1 MQMNLP
7 TGSSARNIKLGN
19 SLAIWHGGILM
30 KRVLLVDDHSIV
42 RQGLRN
48 LIELESD
55 MEVAGEASSGNE
67 AIKLARSNG
76 YDVVVLDISMP
87 DKNGVDTLRDL
98 KHVSPDLPV
107 LILSGYAE
115 AQYALNLIRSGCKG
129 YLSKD
134 ADSEEIIRAI
144 RTIANGKRYI
154 SPELAE
160 LMTNELIRPTDKL
173 LHETLSDREFQ
184 VFFKLA
190 GGLSATEI
198 ADELCI
204 SVKTVSTYRT
214 RVLEKMNLKTN
225 ADLTYYAIK
234 NQLIS

>member
-1 MQMNLP
+1 
-7 TGSSARNIKLGN
+7 
-19 SLAIWHGGILM
+19 M
-30 KRVLLVDDHSIV
+30 KKILLVDDHNIV

-55 MEVAGEASSGNE
+55 LEVAGEAASGLE
-67 AIKLARSNG
+67 AIKLVRSNQ
-76 YDVVVLDISMP
+76 YDAIVMDIAMP
-87 DKNGVDTLRDL
+87 DKNGVDTLHDL
-98 KHVSPDLPV
+98 RHVAPELPV
-107 LILSGYAE
+107 LILSGYGE
-115 AQYALNLIRSGCKG
+115 EQYALNLMRSGCKG

-134 ADSEEIIRAI
+134 ADSDEIIKAI
-144 RTIANGKRYI
+144 RTVANGKRYI
-154 SPELAE
+154 SAELAE
-160 LMTNELIRPTDKL
+160 LMTNELSNPSEKL

-190 GGLSATEI
+190 SGLSATEI
-198 ADELCI
+198 GEELCI

-214 RVLEKMNLKTN
+214 RIMEKMSLKTN

>member
-1 MQMNLP
+1 
-7 TGSSARNIKLGN
+7 
-19 SLAIWHGGILM
+19 M
-30 KRVLLVDDHSIV
+30 KNVLLVDDHSIV
-42 RQGLRN
+42 RQGLKN
-48 LIELESD
+48 LIALEAD
-55 MEVAGEASSGNE
+55 LTVTGEAASGLE
-67 AIKLARSNG
+67 ALNLVRSNS
-76 YDVVVLDISMP
+76 YDIVVLDISMP
-87 DKNGVDTLRDL
+87 DKNGVDTLHDL

-115 AQYALNLIRSGCKG
+115 AQYALNWIRNGCKG

-134 ADSEEIIRAI
+134 ADSDEIIKAI

-154 SPELAE
+154 SAELAE
-160 LMTNELIRPTDKL
+160 LMSEQLSHPSEKQ

-198 ADELCI
+198 GTELNI
-204 SVKTVSTYRT
+204 SVKTVSTYRS
-214 RVLEKMNLKTN
+214 RILEKMSLKTN

-234 NQLIS
+234 NGLIA

>member
-1 MQMNLP
+1 MSSP
-7 TGSSARNIKLGN
+7 TGYTAHDQARHGYTVALGPGR
-19 SLAIWHGGILM
+19 SPM
-30 KRVLLVDDHSIV
+30 KRILLVDDHSIV

-55 MEVAGEASSGNE
+55 MEVTGEAASGLE
-67 AIKLARSNG
+67 AIQLIRANS
-76 YDVVVLDISMP
+76 YDVVVMDISMP
-87 DKNGVDTLRDL
+87 DKNGVDTLHDL
-98 KHVSPDLPV
+98 KHIAPELPV

-115 AQYALNLIRSGCKG
+115 EQYALNLMRSGCKG

-134 ADSEEIIRAI
+134 AESDEIITAI
-144 RTIANGKRYI
+144 RTIAKGKRYI
-154 SPELAE
+154 SSELAE
-160 LMTNELIRPTDKL
+160 LMTNELSHPSDKL

-190 GGLSATEI
+190 SGRSATEI

-214 RVLEKMNLKTN
+214 RILEKMSLKTN

-234 NQLIS
+234 NQLIA

>member
-1 MQMNLP
+1 
-7 TGSSARNIKLGN
+7 
-19 SLAIWHGGILM
+19 M
-30 KRVLLVDDHSIV
+30 KNVLLVDDHSIV
-42 RQGLRN
+42 RQGLKN
-48 LIELESD
+48 LIALEVD
-55 MEVAGEASSGNE
+55 LTVTGEAASGLE
-67 AIKLARSNG
+67 AIKLVRSNK
-76 YDVVVLDISMP
+76 YDIIVLDISMP
-87 DKNGVDTLRDL
+87 DKNGVDTLHDL
-98 KHVSPDLPV
+98 KHVAPDLPV

-134 ADSEEIIRAI
+134 ADSDEIIKAI

-154 SPELAE
+154 SAELAE
-160 LMTNELIRPTDKL
+160 LMSEQLSHPSEKQ

-198 ADELCI
+198 GTELNI
-204 SVKTVSTYRT
+204 SVKTVSTYRS
-214 RVLEKMNLKTN
+214 RILEKMSLKTN

-234 NQLIS
+234 NGLIT